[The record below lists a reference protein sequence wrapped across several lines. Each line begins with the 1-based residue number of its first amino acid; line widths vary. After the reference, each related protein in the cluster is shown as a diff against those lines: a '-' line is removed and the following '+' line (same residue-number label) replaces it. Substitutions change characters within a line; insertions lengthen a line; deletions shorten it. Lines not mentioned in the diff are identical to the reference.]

1 MANIFQVVYS
11 HEKKARL
18 SIEDPNRLENDI
30 SVGTK
35 EIGLIFRCFSKAYDS
50 LKSRMTSLAV
60 SQNQTSVCF
69 LDAIISAC
77 YDEYADQ
84 RAHLRK
90 IFEIE
95 SRFIPYHRMLTPPP
109 PPPDSPSESEYDPEH
124 APVPPPP
131 PSAPTHSE
139 LKIKGLGTSNSNE
152 DKAAAKKQKK
162 KKKEK
167 KEKKEKKGTKQN
179 GKAKKA

>member
-1 MANIFQVVYS
+1 MKVVYS

-18 SIEDPNRLENDI
+18 SIEDPNRPENDI

-35 EIGLIFRCFSKAYDS
+35 EIGLIFRCFSRAYDA
-50 LKSRMTSLAV
+50 LKTRMASLAT
-60 SQNQTSVCF
+60 SQNQTDVCF
-69 LDAIISAC
+69 LDSIRSAC

-109 PPPDSPSESEYDPEH
+109 PPSGSPSESEYDPEH
-124 APVPPPP
+124 APLPPP
-131 PSAPTHSE
+131 PSDSPASSE
-139 LKIKGLGTSNSNE
+139 LKIKGRGTSNKSE
-152 DKAAAKKQKK
+152 TKAAAAKKLKK
-162 KKKEK
+162 KKKK
-167 KEKKEKKGTKQN
+167 AAKQN
-179 GKAKKA
+179 GKPKKA